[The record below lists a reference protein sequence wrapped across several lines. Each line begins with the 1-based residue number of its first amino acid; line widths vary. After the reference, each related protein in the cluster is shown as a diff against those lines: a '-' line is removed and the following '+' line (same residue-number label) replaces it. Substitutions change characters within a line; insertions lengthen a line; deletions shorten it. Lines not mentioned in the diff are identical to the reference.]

1 MSLKLTD
8 SVAKLARV
16 GPKTG
21 AALGNLGIEN
31 IADLL
36 THYPSRYDDFSKT
49 TSLAD
54 IKIGEQVTVT
64 GEIEKINNRRA
75 WKRRMSIQ
83 EGWIK
88 DEDQRL
94 RVIWFNQPYI
104 TKNLPPGTKVFL
116 SGKIGSG
123 KRGIYIQSPAY
134 ERVQTKQT
142 SQTHTGRI
150 APVYPLTRGITQR
163 QMRYWIKQALPLA
176 SSLED
181 LLPQNIST
189 AHKLLPFKAAVKEVH
204 FPTNTNKLNRAV
216 ERLAFEEIFTIQLYT
231 QQIRE
236 LLRKQRSFP
245 IPTDTELMR
254 SFISHLPYQLTDD
267 QKKALWEILQ
277 DMEKKY
283 PMNRLVEGDVGS
295 GKTAVAA
302 GALLNA
308 VRGGAQTALIAPTEI
323 LARQHFKT
331 LRMLLS
337 PFQLSIGLLVGGEAR
352 FINKRATRDQMLRE
366 LEIGAVDLIIG
377 THALLQPDIK
387 FHKLGLFV
395 VDEQH
400 RFGVEQRRLLKEKV
414 PRRFPHLLS
423 MTATPIP
430 RTMALA
436 IYGDLDL
443 SLIKTMPA
451 NRKPIQTYLTTN
463 SEDKK
468 DMYAFV
474 QDHIDMGE
482 QVFVVCPLIEDS
494 EKLETK
500 SVESVVKL
508 LRQEGLPKAAIQ
520 TLHGR
525 MKSPEKEKIM
535 RAFLNKEFDVL
546 VSTSVVEVG
555 VDIPNA
561 TIMLIEGAERFGL
574 AQLHQFRGRVG
585 RREKQSYCYLIP
597 TKKPSAES
605 KARLEAM
612 TTSNDGF
619 ALAEKDLELRGPG
632 EVFGTRQHGLPE
644 LKFAN
649 LNDVVLLKKTRDA
662 VLDLLKNDPKL
673 EEHAALKTSI
683 KRKIK
688 KVHLE

>member
-8 SVAKLARV
+8 PVELIAGV

-21 AALGNLGIEN
+21 AALGNLGIESV
-31 IADLL
+31 ADLL

-49 TSLAD
+49 TPLSEIMIA
-54 IKIGEQVTVT
+54 EQVTVT

-75 WKRRMSIQ
+75 WKRNMTIQ

-88 DEDQRL
+88 DGTERL
-94 RVIWFNQPYI
+94 RIVWFNQPYV

-116 SGKIGSG
+116 SGKISTG
-123 KRGIYIQSPAY
+123 KRGVYIQSPAY
-134 ERVQTKQT
+134 EKVQAST
-142 SQTHTGRI
+142 SAQTHTGRI
-150 APVYPLTRGITQR
+150 TPVYPLTRGLTQR
-163 QMRYWIKQALPLA
+163 QIRYWIKQALPLA
-176 SSLED
+176 TQLKD
-181 LLPQNIST
+181 LLPDTIVKQQ
-189 AHKLLPFKAAVKEVH
+189 KLSSYHLAVKEVH
-204 FPTNTNKLNRAV
+204 FPTTDKKLQEARQ
-216 ERLAFEEIFTIQLYT
+216 RLAFEEIFTIQLYT
-231 QQIRE
+231 QQVKE
-236 LLRKQRSFP
+236 LLKKQKSFP
-245 IPTDTELMR
+245 IPTDNALMR
-254 SFISHLPYQLTDD
+254 SYTSQLPYELTDD
-267 QKKALWEILQ
+267 QKKTLWEVLQ
-277 DMEKKY
+277 DMEKKH
-283 PMNRLVEGDVGS
+283 PMNRLIEGDVGS

-302 GALLNA
+302 GALLNT
-308 VRGGAQTALIAPTEI
+308 VRGGVQTALIAPTEI

-331 LRMLLS
+331 LRLLLA

-366 LEIGAVDLIIG
+366 LEIGTVDLIIG
-377 THALLQPDIK
+377 THALLQPDVK
-387 FHKLGLFV
+387 FHQLGLFI

-436 IYGDLDL
+436 VYGDLDL
-443 SLIKTMPA
+443 SLIKTLPK
-451 NRKPIQTYLTTN
+451 NRKPVETHLIT
-463 SEDKK
+463 EADAKK
-468 DMYAFV
+468 DMYDFV
-474 QDHIDMGE
+474 QTRIKAGE

-500 SVESVVKL
+500 SVESVVEL
-508 LRQEGLPKAAIQ
+508 LRKEGLPKARIE

-525 MKSPEKEKIM
+525 MKSPQKESIM
-535 RAFLNKEFDVL
+535 QDFMNKQFDVL
-546 VSTSVVEVG
+546 VATSVVEVG
-555 VDIPNA
+555 VDVPNA

-585 RREKQSYCYLIP
+585 RSDMQSYCYLVP
-597 TKKPSAES
+597 TKKPTGES
-605 KARLEAM
+605 KTRLNAM

-619 ALAEKDLELRGPG
+619 ALAETDLELRGPG

-649 LNDVVLLKKTRDA
+649 LSDVTLLKRAKKS
-662 VLDLLKNDPKL
+662 VDLLLQEDPLLTK
-673 EEHAALKTSI
+673 HKRLKTSI
-683 KRKIK
+683 ERKIK
-688 KVHLE
+688 KIHLE